1 MKMTEPI
8 RGKVARILDE
18 RRIALNLGYV
28 NGVSVG
34 MYFDVINPNGQDIE
48 DPDTGDSLGSIEFPK
63 VRVRVT
69 HVQEKLSVATTY
81 QTREVN
87 VGGSGGY
94 ISLGPFAR
102 SLMPPE
108 WVKKYET
115 LKVSEDIPD
124 DLDEINS
131 AVKTGDPVVQIVKT
145 DKPKQKDTNK
155 NNERQDMP

>member
-1 MKMTEPI
+1 MTEPI

-18 RRIALNLGYV
+18 RKIALNLGYA

-48 DPDTGDSLGSIEFPK
+48 DPDTGNSLGSIELPK

-81 QTREVN
+81 QTKKVN
-87 VGGSGGY
+87 VGGTGGY
-94 ISLGPFAR
+94 LTFGPFAR

-115 LKVSEDIPD
+115 LKASGEIPD
-124 DLDEINS
+124 HLDEEDS
-131 AVKTGDPVVQIVKT
+131 GVKTGDPIVQVIEI

-155 NNERQDMP
+155 K

>member
-1 MKMTEPI
+1 MTEPI

-18 RRIALNLGYV
+18 RKIALNLGYA

-48 DPDTGDSLGSIEFPK
+48 DPDTGNSLGSIELPK

-81 QTREVN
+81 QTKKVN
-87 VGGSGGY
+87 VGGTGGY
-94 ISLGPFAR
+94 LTFGPFAR

-108 WVKKYET
+108 WITKYET
-115 LKVSEDIPD
+115 LEKTTETPEPFDEED
-124 DLDEINS
+124 S
-131 AVKTGDPVVQIVKT
+131 KVKTGDPVVQVLEI
-145 DKPKQKDTNK
+145 DEAEQENA
-155 NNERQDMP
+155 NEK